1 MKKCLIVINSLC
13 GRSSRVD
20 EDRLVARFG
29 GVYEPTVLRI
39 TDESDEWAAD
49 GFDLVVAA
57 GGDGT
62 FSHALVNCT
71 AAGVPLIYYGAGTF
85 NECAKSKGAH
95 NRKRKDAEAEFVPM
109 KKLATL
115 SGRPFGYVAAAG
127 SFTPLGYTS
136 SPARKK
142 RLGILAYILNIL
154 REYKV
159 YDIPASVTA
168 DGAQYSGRY
177 TLIMAIDSERCF
189 GFRFNRLYRPDD
201 KAVHLL
207 LIKSPGKNSLV
218 NKIRIFFP
226 LFRAFFIGFG
236 KEKECGALVFRR
248 AENLSVTLSGDVM
261 FNIDGDAAPLSG
273 TFDIAVDMPQNDV
286 YIGNL
291 SMLK

>member
-13 GRSSRVD
+13 GNSSRVD
-20 EDRLVARFG
+20 EQKLARRFAD
-29 GVYEPTVLRI
+29 VYTPTLLHI
-39 TDESDEWAAD
+39 TDESDEWSAE
-49 GFDLVVAA
+49 GYDLAVVA

-62 FSHALVNCT
+62 FSRALRNCS

-85 NECAKSKGAH
+85 NECAKSKGAKATRR
-95 NRKRKDAEAEFVPM
+95 NNGEAEFVPLR
-109 KKLATL
+109 KLAFL
-115 SGRPFGYVAAAG
+115 SGKPFGYVAAAG

-142 RLGILAYILNIL
+142 RLGVLAYVLNIL

-159 YDIPASVTA
+159 YDIPAVVTA
-168 DGAQYSGRY
+168 DGRSYDGRY

-207 LIKSPGKNSLV
+207 LVKSPGKNNLL

-226 LFRAFFIGFG
+226 LFRAFFVGFK
-236 KEKECGALVFRR
+236 KETETESLVFRR
-248 AENLSVTLSGDVM
+248 AEKLSVSLFGDVTFNVDGDAQTLSGAFEIDVQT
-261 FNIDGDAAPLSG
+261 PE
-273 TFDIAVDMPQNDV
+273 NDV
-286 YIGNL
+286 YIGDL
-291 SMLK
+291 SLLR